1 VSARSS
7 TPVGVLDGAPAA
19 RVDGSGALT
28 VGDTELQWWIGSAER
43 WHRPDREVAVRQ
55 SVLDG
60 APVVQTSLRIPGG
73 DARVHTYAVVAQGA
87 EWVVLDVVNA
97 GKVPVA
103 VAVVA
108 RCPHDAPGAS
118 APRWQLDG
126 TVLRRDGA
134 VVTVSGRAAD
144 AVYPASGF
152 DEVAAALA
160 ADAGA
165 EGVAVPGGSDDRPG
179 SDGAVPGAAA
189 AAAFAQVF
197 AVAHGTGIRV
207 LVALGPAA
215 GPGPLPDPHAV
226 AAPEAVIRGWR
237 RQLDTVCRFRLA
249 DDAEEESA
257 FARRCRLLLRHDAGT
272 PADLSA
278 LAAFGHAGEAA
289 RRLDRALSAL
299 RRPVDAAEA
308 LPLLVAASDVVA
320 WTPDAEARRELA
332 RLLADAAL
340 QLAGWA
346 RPRRLRRSAGGAAD
360 GLVVDWAMARLLA
373 RTGELDEPPAD
384 EATLAAVA
392 AHRAAP
398 AAGAGDGAALLAL
411 RAGLVGDDAPGR
423 VAVLPGWQA
432 AWSGRAL
439 EAHDLPTTAGSL
451 SFAVRWHGTRPAL
464 LWQLEVGDGTVVPP
478 VLDAA
483 ALDPAFTTSSPQGEA
498 LLAAPPS

>member
-1 VSARSS
+1 VSTRSS

-19 RVDGSGALT
+19 GVDGSGSLT

-73 DARVHTYAVVAQGA
+73 DARVHTYAVVAQGG

-108 RCPHDAPGAS
+108 RCPHDGPGA
-118 APRWQLDG
+118 AAARWQLDG

-134 VVTVSGRAAD
+134 VLTVSGRAAD
-144 AVYPASGF
+144 AVCQGSGF
-152 DEVAAALA
+152 DELAAALA
-160 ADAGA
+160 ADAGSGDPA
-165 EGVAVPGGSDDRPG
+165 PTGAGPG
-179 SDGAVPGAAA
+179 SGDAPV
-189 AAAFAQVF
+189 AAAFGQVF

-207 LVALGPAA
+207 LVALGAAA
-215 GPGPLPDPHAV
+215 GPGALPDPHAV
-226 AAPEAVIRGWR
+226 AEPEAVIRGWR
-237 RQLDTVCRFRLA
+237 RQLDAVSRFRLA
-249 DDAEEESA
+249 DDADEESA
-257 FARRCRLLLRHDAGT
+257 FARRCRLLLQRDACT
-272 PADLSA
+272 PAELSA

-299 RRPVDAAEA
+299 RRPVAAAEA

-320 WTPDAEARRELA
+320 WTPDGGARRELA

-346 RPRRLRRSAGGAAD
+346 RPRRPRRPSGDAAG
-360 GLVVDWAMARLLA
+360 GLVVDWAVARLLA

-384 EATLAAVA
+384 EATSAAVA
-392 AHRAAP
+392 AHRRAQG
-398 AAGAGDGAALLAL
+398 AGAGDAAALLAL
-411 RAGLVGDDAPGR
+411 RAGLVADDVPGLL
-423 VAVLPGWQA
+423 AVLPGWQTR
-432 AWSGRAL
+432 WSGRAL
-439 EAHDLPTTAGSL
+439 EAHDLPTAAGAL
-451 SFAVRWHGTRPAL
+451 SFAVRWHGARPAL
-464 LWQLEVGDGTVVPP
+464 LWQLEQGDGVAAAP
-478 VLDAA
+478 VLTAA
-483 ALDPAFTTSSPQGEA
+483 ALDPGFTAASSRGEA